1 MNLEDSDLFGR
12 DDMNRPKDCQCK
24 IDLKCLC
31 HYNATSLLYALQL
44 AFVDHNRQNHGT
56 TSNDGERMVEHDHC
70 LLCQKMAD
78 ALIVQIPRVRRFLGA
93 IAFVVTGGRVG
104 AT

>member
-1 MNLEDSDLFGR
+1 
-12 DDMNRPKDCQCK
+12 MNRPKDCQCK

-78 ALIVQIPRVRRFLGA
+78 ALELVEGEYTRTPLDFRDR
-93 IAFVVTGGRVG
+93 
-104 AT
+104 